1 MSKVPKSRSAERPIV
16 VANFAMTVDGKI
28 STRNFSPSLFTS
40 PADKARL
47 QEIRAAADG
56 ILVGRG
62 TVAAD
67 SMSLGLSRKDLQA
80 QRIAAG
86 KSPAPVRAII
96 SNSGRLDPRWKVFA
110 NTQSPLVVFSTTQMK
125 IAARTKVAG
134 LCDLRLFE
142 KPQVPLLA
150 ALRVLRE
157 EYGVRRLVCEGGAQ
171 LFRSL
176 VEADFVDEVYVTL
189 APLVFGG
196 KRAPTLTG
204 LPGPFLKAP
213 SAFRIVKMEQIGD
226 ECFLHFRRRR

>member
-1 MSKVPKSRSAERPIV
+1 VPESAAAKRPLV

-28 STRNFSPSLFTS
+28 STRSFSPSLFTS

-47 QEIRAAADG
+47 QEIRAEADG

-80 QRIAAG
+80 QRTAAG
-86 KSPAPVRAII
+86 KSPAPVRAIV
-96 SNSGRLDPRWKVFA
+96 SNSGRFDPRWKVFT
-110 NTQSPLVVFSTTQMK
+110 NTQSPLVVFSTTQMTT
-125 IAARTKVAG
+125 ASRAKVAG

-150 ALRVLRE
+150 ALRILRE

-176 VEADFVDEVYVTL
+176 AEADFVDEIYVTL
-189 APLVFGG
+189 APFIFGG
-196 KRAPTLTG
+196 TGAPTLTG
-204 LPGPFLKAP
+204 LPGSFLKTP
-213 SAFRIVKMEQIGD
+213 RAFRIAKMEQIGD